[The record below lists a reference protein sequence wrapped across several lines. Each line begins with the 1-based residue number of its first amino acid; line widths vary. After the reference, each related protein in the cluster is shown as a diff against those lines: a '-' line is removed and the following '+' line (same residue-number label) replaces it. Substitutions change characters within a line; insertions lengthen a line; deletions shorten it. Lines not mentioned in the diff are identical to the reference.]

1 MENEELDTRA
11 VVGVISI
18 LLGTVCFILF
28 LVAATFWT
36 WKSAL
41 AFLITT
47 VVSMFV
53 ADITVLTDKEDNDT
67 TIREDHNTTV
77 RRPSHC
83 ASCGAPMPKD
93 SDTCCYC
100 HSSYT
105 EYQH

>member
-1 MENEELDTRA
+1 MENEELDTRE
-11 VVGVISI
+11 VVCVIST
-18 LLGTVCFILF
+18 LLGIVCFILF

-36 WKSAL
+36 CELAL
-41 AFLITT
+41 AFLIPM

-53 ADITVLTDKEDNDT
+53 ADIAVVTDKEDHNT
-67 TIREDHNTTV
+67 TVREDHNTTV

>member
-11 VVGVISI
+11 VVGVISL
-18 LLGTVCFILF
+18 LLGIVCFILF

-36 WKSAL
+36 CELAL
-41 AFLITT
+41 AFLITM

-53 ADITVLTDKEDNDT
+53 ADITIVTDKEDHNT
-67 TIREDHNTTV
+67 TVREDHNTTV

>member
-1 MENEELDTRA
+1 MENEELDTWA
-11 VVGVISI
+11 VVGMISM
-18 LLGTVCFILF
+18 LLGIVCFILF

-36 WKSAL
+36 WKLAL
-41 AFLITT
+41 AFLITM

-53 ADITVLTDKEDNDT
+53 ADIAVVADKEDDNT
-67 TIREDHNTTV
+67 TVSEDRNTTV

>member
-1 MENEELDTRA
+1 MENEELDTWA
-11 VVGVISI
+11 VVGMISM
-18 LLGTVCFILF
+18 LLGIVCFILF

-36 WKSAL
+36 WKLAL
-41 AFLITT
+41 AFLITM

-53 ADITVLTDKEDNDT
+53 ADIAVVADKEDDNT
-67 TIREDHNTTV
+67 TVREDHNTTV

>member
-1 MENEELDTRA
+1 MENEELETRV
-11 VVGVISI
+11 VVGVIS
-18 LLGTVCFILF
+18 LFLGIVCFILF

-36 WKSAL
+36 CNLAL

-53 ADITVLTDKEDNDT
+53 ADMAVVTDKEDN
-67 TIREDHNTTV
+67 NTTV